1 MEEYKIMFETKEI
14 FIHFDGWLLA
24 SNVAVRKLIIKPL
37 NGCLFFFFFFLKGGG
52 ERERRIDLV
61 SPRARVLTLD
71 LL

>member
-37 NGCLFFFFFFLKGGG
+37 NGCLFFFFFKGGEG
-52 ERERRIDLV
+52 RERDG
-61 SPRARVLTLD
+61 LTLCHHERAC
-71 LL
+71 